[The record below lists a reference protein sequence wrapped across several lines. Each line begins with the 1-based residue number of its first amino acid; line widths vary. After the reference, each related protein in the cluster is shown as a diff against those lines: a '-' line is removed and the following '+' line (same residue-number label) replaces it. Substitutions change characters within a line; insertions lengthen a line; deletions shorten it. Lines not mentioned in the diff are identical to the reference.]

1 VGEFKSCTGILTY
14 NFNIEGK
21 NMTTNGKGKSLLPEA
36 FKGQE
41 IEFPVSFQL
50 KAVLTGTS
58 TDEVNKEKLEK
69 VFAEHKVK
77 FKFVSSKASSKGA
90 YTSYTYQV
98 DLENRA
104 QMDSMYDGLKKIEE
118 LKFAL

>member
-1 VGEFKSCTGILTY
+1 MSS
-14 NFNIEGK
+14 
-21 NMTTNGKGKSLLPEA
+21 NGKGKNLQPDA

-50 KAVLTGTS
+50 KAVLTGAS
-58 TDEVNKEKLEK
+58 SDDENKQKLEK
-69 VFAEHKVK
+69 VFTEHKVK
-77 FKFVSSKASSKGA
+77 YKFISSKASSKGA

-98 DLENRA
+98 DLENRP
-104 QMDSMYDGLKKIEE
+104 QMDQMYAGLKNIDE